1 MLSCK
6 AQKESN
12 SPMGEKMENLVLADF
27 DSFSNVEVYETTVIK
42 DAKSLSK
49 FYAGINKTRK
59 PGLPVPIVDF
69 TKEMAIL
76 VCLGEQKGKTK
87 PVLSKLNET
96 EDELVIALEIMVEIE
111 EETTIQPT
119 YFPFYLYKLPLVDKV
134 ITLQKI
140 DR

>member
-1 MLSCK
+1 
-6 AQKESN
+6 
-12 SPMGEKMENLVLADF
+12 MGEKMDNLVLVDF
-27 DSFSNVEVYETTVIK
+27 DSFSNIEVYETTVIK

-49 FYAGINKTRK
+49 FYASINKTRK

-69 TKEMAIL
+69 SKEMAIL
-76 VCLGEQKGKTK
+76 VCLGEQKGKAK

-96 EDELVIALEIMVEIE
+96 EDELVIALEIIVEIE
-111 EETTIQPT
+111 EETTILPT

-140 DR
+140 VR